1 MPIFGERATDHL
13 MPRARRQ
20 VAAQQS
26 HRGMSI
32 AAVRVRNE
40 QVDDM
45 RKHSRR
51 AALKGLG
58 SLAVAAGAMSAR
70 SVLAAPAMHKGT
82 VLTVSCWGGDVQDS
96 IKKYVEPEFTRQSGA
111 TLAYDI
117 GGMGARYSKILAQRA
132 NAQTDVFFCTDEA
145 VVSGLKAG
153 VLTTATRKNLSNL
166 PDVEPSALTLN
177 SGVPPDMLGAMPY
190 CILALGMA
198 YNPEV
203 VKQAPT
209 SWADLWKPEFA
220 GQTTFISPV
229 HSMMPGMIVALAEL
243 FGGSEKNVEPA
254 FKKLA
259 ELRPVKLTVA
269 PTDWNSLLKSGDIRV
284 AVEFDSYTDGL
295 KMQKYPIAYAFPKE
309 KALGTIDV
317 VAIVKGTRSQELSEL
332 FLDLIADKNVQAG
345 FAADSY
351 VGPINRK
358 TELSAEVKARCNCGA
373 QPNQVR
379 FFDPAMS
386 AAMRPAWTERLNIEV
401 VPNWKT
407 R

>member
-1 MPIFGERATDHL
+1 
-13 MPRARRQ
+13 
-20 VAAQQS
+20 
-26 HRGMSI
+26 
-32 AAVRVRNE
+32 
-40 QVDDM
+40 M
-45 RKHSRR
+45 RKYSRR
-51 AALKGLG
+51 ATLQGLG
-58 SLAVAAGAMSAR
+58 ALAAAAGAIPAR
-70 SVLAAPAMHKGT
+70 SLLAAPASHKGT

-96 IKKYVEPEFTRQSGA
+96 IKKYVAPEFERLSGA

-132 NAQTDVFFCTDEA
+132 NPQTDVFFCTDEA

-153 VLTTATRKNLSNL
+153 VLTTAARKNLSNL
-166 PDVEPSALTLN
+166 PDVDPTSLSLNTSVSADTLA
-177 SGVPPDMLGAMPY
+177 AMPY
-190 CILALGMA
+190 CILALGLA

-209 SWADLWKPEFA
+209 SWTDLWNPEFA

-229 HSMMPGMIVALAEL
+229 HSMMPGMVVALAEI

-259 ELRPVKLTVA
+259 ELRPIKLTVA
-269 PTDWNSLLKSGDIRV
+269 PTDWNSLLKSGDIKM

-295 KMQKYPIAYAFPKE
+295 KVQKYPIAYAFPKE
-309 KALGTIDV
+309 KALGIIDV

-332 FLDLIADKNVQAG
+332 FLDLIADKKVQAG
-345 FAADSY
+345 LAADSY
-351 VGPINRK
+351 VGPINTK
-358 TELSAEVKARCNCGA
+358 TELSAEAKARCNCGA
-373 QPNQVR
+373 QPSQVR
-379 FFDPAMS
+379 FFDPVMF

>member
-1 MPIFGERATDHL
+1 
-13 MPRARRQ
+13 
-20 VAAQQS
+20 
-26 HRGMSI
+26 
-32 AAVRVRNE
+32 
-40 QVDDM
+40 M

-58 SLAVAAGAMSAR
+58 SLAVVAGAMSAR
-70 SVLAAPAMHKGT
+70 SLLAAPATHKGT

-117 GGMGARYSKILAQRA
+117 GGMGARYSKMLAQRA
-132 NAQTDVFFCTDEA
+132 NPQTDVFFCTDEA

-166 PDVEPSALTLN
+166 PDVQDWALTLN
-177 SGVPPDMLGAMPY
+177 AGTAPEMLAAMPY
-190 CILALGMA
+190 CVLALGLA

-209 SWADLWKPEFA
+209 SWADLWAPEFA
-220 GQTTFISPV
+220 GQASFISPV
-229 HSMMPGMIVALAEL
+229 HSMMPGMIVALAEI

-269 PTDWNSLLKSGDIRV
+269 PTDWNSLLKSGDIRM

-295 KMQKYPIAYAFPKE
+295 KAQNYPIAYAFPKE
-309 KALGTIDV
+309 KALGIIDV
-317 VAIVKGTRSQELSEL
+317 VTIVKGTRSQELSEL
-332 FLDLIADKNVQAG
+332 FLDLIADRKVQAG
-345 FAADSY
+345 LAADSY

-358 TELSAEVKARCNCGA
+358 TELSAETKAKCNCGA
-373 QPNQVR
+373 QPDQLR
-379 FFDPAMS
+379 YFDPVMFAS
-386 AAMRPAWTERLNIEV
+386 VRPAWTERLNTEV
-401 VPNWKT
+401 LPNWKT